1 MRIDKWTTI
10 LTSPVN
16 LKDGR
21 NEHGYRGQL
30 DWLASRIDAE
40 YFLTIRNAI
49 IAAAD
54 ELKALDSP
62 A

>member
-1 MRIDKWTTI
+1 
-10 LTSPVN
+10 
-16 LKDGR
+16 
-21 NEHGYRGQL
+21 L

-49 IAAAD
+49 ITAAD
-54 ELKALDSP
+54 ELKALDAP